1 VLDRR
6 YTAEEAKQ
14 IIAAATGQWKTL
26 YWLAAETGVR
36 PGELCAFCV
45 QDLDLDRGIIQVQR
59 NVWRDTFQTPK
70 TANAIRAIVL
80 SDALTEHLREFL
92 RTWRP
97 NPLNLLFVSTTAGP
111 LHRCSVRRD
120 QLGPICKALG
130 IKAKG
135 LKAFRHCSASLMD
148 RAGVPMKVRQER
160 LGHAPGTKVTM
171 VHYTHTVSDDARLA
185 ATAVGN
191 LLM

>member
-1 VLDRR
+1 M
-6 YTAEEAKQ
+6 
-14 IIAAATGQWKTL
+14 
-26 YWLAAETGVR
+26 VR
-36 PGELCAFCV
+36 
-45 QDLDLDRGIIQVQR
+45 
-59 NVWRDTFQTPK
+59 K
-70 TANAIRAIVL
+70 L
-80 SDALTEHLREFL
+80 SQALTEHLREYL

-97 NPLNLLFVSTTAGP
+97 NSLNLLFVSTTGGP
-111 LHRCSVRRD
+111 LHPCSVRRD

-171 VHYTHTVSDDARLA
+171 VHYTHTVSEDARLA
-185 ATAVGN
+185 ASAVAS
-191 LLM
+191 LLVN